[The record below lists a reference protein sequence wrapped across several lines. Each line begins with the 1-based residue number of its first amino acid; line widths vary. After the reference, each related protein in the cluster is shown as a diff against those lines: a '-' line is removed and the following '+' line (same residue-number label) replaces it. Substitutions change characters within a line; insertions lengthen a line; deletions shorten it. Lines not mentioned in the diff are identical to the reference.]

1 MMGELRHRPADRLLK
16 VEMTLHRTSIF
27 TLVAVGV
34 FALGGTAEIACAQGS
49 GEAQVKTRTAAS
61 TQKTRTRTRIRVTP
75 VYQNPGP
82 NAVRQCTSWL
92 AEEYRLSGTVIVPH
106 VSCWWERR

>member
-1 MMGELRHRPADRLLK
+1 LK
-16 VEMTLHRTSIF
+16 VEMTVHQTAIF
-27 TLVAVGV
+27 TLVAAGLI
-34 FALGGTAEIACAQGS
+34 ALGSTMGTASAQSSDG
-49 GEAQVKTRTAAS
+49 GLQVKTRVAEL
-61 TQKTRTRTRIRVTP
+61 TQKVRARTRIRVTP
-75 VYQNPGP
+75 NRYENPGP